1 MLLVCPHPYHNEI
14 IVRVL
19 TTRPSPS
26 DPYGNEIIVR
36 VLHLLVCYL
45 ARGREIADT
54 RVSRLATSRVSTL
67 AAANLC
73 RLEPLLWQHC
83 SMSKQFGKNERAD
96 YRSVTGRVPDTLKRQ
111 LKARAGLDDLDIN
124 TVVEGLLSLYVSGVV
139 TAEAIRAAVEGS
151 PPPPGA
157 APPRP
162 PATSPAPG
170 RRRGRGGAGSSG
182 GEPAPDRVR
191 SIRNRLGLTQ
201 AELGELLGKTRPTV
215 SGYEQ
220 GEPLPPEVAARLDDL
235 DPGPADTSTSTPGD
249 NDPPGE

>member
-1 MLLVCPHPYHNEI
+1 
-14 IVRVL
+14 
-19 TTRPSPS
+19 
-26 DPYGNEIIVR
+26 
-36 VLHLLVCYL
+36 
-45 ARGREIADT
+45 
-54 RVSRLATSRVSTL
+54 
-67 AAANLC
+67 
-73 RLEPLLWQHC
+73 
-83 SMSKQFGKNERAD
+83 MSKQFGKNESPH

-170 RRRGRGGAGSSG
+170 RRGRGAGSPG
-182 GEPAPDRVR
+182 GAPAPDRVR
-191 SIRNRLGLTQ
+191 AIRDRLGLTQ
-201 AELGELLGKTRPTV
+201 KELAALLGKTRPTV
-215 SGYEQ
+215 SGYER
-220 GEPLPPEVAARLDDL
+220 GEPLPPEVTARLDDL